1 MGGPKK
7 VGARRDLAT
16 RSPDPLAAHSSPQL
30 DAQPEHAGVTA
41 AALTIQRSAGNQATR
56 RALDRARESRITAV
70 LPADHPGERA
80 ADRLAADALAARPPR
95 ATAALSTARPRGG
108 GRPLAPALR
117 RDMSGAFGVDF
128 TAVRVHDDERADG
141 MSRSIDA
148 LAFTTGPDI
157 YFRRGAFDPAGAAG
171 RGLLAHELA
180 HVVHQ
185 ARTPAAA
192 PVIQRYT
199 IVDSRK
205 DIDSVEWTAE
215 HTFVHQA
222 RGEALDDFLVSP
234 TADTA
239 RIASHNG
246 EAGVS
251 LRVSDDLQLAVEE
264 LGPANLKQAK
274 AYYSTAERVADSN
287 EKLAAVGSP
296 FEMLP
301 QEAEALTLTTP
312 DGSETLVKVLPRNKV
327 TPKGT
332 QRTPSP
338 DEAEVSEGLG
348 MFARQQCIEL
358 AEQITGRAQGGKEA
372 YLKLD
377 DGQGDDLDG
386 MRHLLETVPLRGVR
400 TDANSGYIRNF
411 IEDLDALAENPLAAA
426 IVRDIRPLFVELKQ
440 CLASDATPSDALRIM
455 LAEYMA
461 VDTANEIPEL
471 AKVGV
476 LAASD
481 PNIARVHETVRQ
493 FAIYDRLKQLEQ
505 ASESGEQEEARADV
519 MDALGID
526 EYASPE
532 VGEAYRIKYL
542 GGITGEWN
550 YHWAGVVARSGL
562 DTVTLENYTRDQRSA
577 ADAGRFHDARWY
589 FAMYGT
595 EEQSFHHDYA
605 TPSGLAMTGVYAT
618 RAQQAKEVAP
628 QDPDLARSRDLGTRL
643 ATMRRDLIKD
653 SAGRSTNAHYLTIL
667 RLLGECA
674 ALAIEAAEDPKKYKD
689 LVDLGDQI
697 SVTIDAATSSKRDV
711 RDARN
716 QALEAMRVALVA
728 VKREAFTAFLASG

>member
-1 MGGPKK
+1 MAGPKD

-16 RSPDPLAAHSSPQL
+16 RSRDPLATHSASQL
-30 DAQPEHAGVTA
+30 DAGPEPAGVTA
-41 AALTIQRSAGNQATR
+41 AALAIQRSAGNQATR
-56 RALDRARESRITAV
+56 RALDRARASRIATV

-95 ATAALSTARPRGG
+95 PAAALSTARPRGG
-108 GRPLAPALR
+108 GRPLTPALR
-117 RDMSGAFGVDF
+117 AEMSGAFGADF
-128 TAVRVHDDERADG
+128 AAVRVHDDARADG
-141 MSRSIDA
+141 MSRSLDA

-157 YFRRGAFDPAGAAG
+157 YFRRGAFDPGGAPG
-171 RGLLAHELA
+171 RRLLAHELA

-185 ARTPAAA
+185 ARAPAAA

-205 DIDSVEWTAE
+205 DIDSVEWTAD

-239 RIASHNG
+239 RIASHSG

-251 LRVSDDLQLAVEE
+251 LRVSDDSQLAVEE
-264 LGPANLKQAK
+264 LGPSTMKQAK
-274 AYYSTAERVADSN
+274 AYYSTAARVADSN

-296 FEMLP
+296 FEMVP
-301 QEAEALTLTTP
+301 HDADALTLTTP
-312 DGSETLVKVLPRNKV
+312 EGSINLVKVLPRNKL

-338 DEAEVSEGLG
+338 DQAEVTEGLG

-358 AEQITGRAQGGKEA
+358 AEAITGRAQGGKEA

-377 DGQGDDLDG
+377 EGLDDGLDG

-400 TDANSGYIRNF
+400 TDANAGTIRTF
-411 IEDLDALAENPLAAA
+411 IEDLDALAEHPLGAA
-426 IVRDIRPLFVELKQ
+426 IVRDIRPHFIELKR
-440 CLASDATPSDALRIM
+440 CLDSDVTPSDALRTM
-455 LAEYMA
+455 LAEYLA
-461 VDTANEIPEL
+461 IDTADEIPEL
-471 AKVGV
+471 AKIGV
-476 LAASD
+476 LAAFD
-481 PNIARVHETVRQ
+481 ANIARVHETVRQ
-493 FAIYDRLKQLEQ
+493 FAVYDRLKQLEQ
-505 ASESGEQEEARADV
+505 VSETGEQEEARADV

-542 GGITGEWN
+542 GGREGEWN

-577 ADAGRFHDARWY
+577 ADAGRFHDNRWY

-595 EEQSFHHDYA
+595 EEQSFHHDHTTA
-605 TPSGLAMTGVYAT
+605 SGLTMTSVYAT
-618 RAQQAKEVAP
+618 RAQQAREAAP

-653 SAGRSTNAHYLTIL
+653 SAGRSTNVHYLTIL

-674 ALAIEAAEDPKKYKD
+674 ALAIEAAEDPRKYKD

-697 SVTIDAATSSKRDV
+697 SATLDAATSSKRDA

-728 VKREAFTAFLASG
+728 VKREAFTAFLAST

>member
-1 MGGPKK
+1 M
-7 VGARRDLAT
+7 
-16 RSPDPLAAHSSPQL
+16 
-30 DAQPEHAGVTA
+30 TA
-41 AALTIQRSAGNQATR
+41 AALAIQRSAGNQATR
-56 RALDRARESRITAV
+56 RALDRARESRTATV

-95 ATAALSTARPRGG
+95 AAAPLSTARPRGG
-108 GRPLAPALR
+108 GRPLAPTVR

-128 TAVRVHDDERADG
+128 AAVRVHDDARADG
-141 MSRSIDA
+141 LSRSIDA

-157 YFRRGAFDPAGAAG
+157 YFRRGAFDPGGAAG

-199 IVDSRK
+199 IVDSAK
-205 DIDSVEWTAE
+205 DIDKVEWTAE

-222 RGEALDDFLVSP
+222 RGAELDDFLVDP
-234 TADTA
+234 TTDTA
-239 RIASHNG
+239 RIASHSG
-246 EAGVS
+246 EEGVS
-251 LRVSDDLQLAVEE
+251 LRVSDDLKLAVEE
-264 LGPANLKQAK
+264 LGPSTMKQAK
-274 AYYSTAERVADSN
+274 AYYSTEERVTDSN

-296 FEMLP
+296 FEMVP

-312 DGSETLVKVLPRNKV
+312 DGAATLVKVLPRNKA

-338 DEAEVSEGLG
+338 EEAEVTEGLG

-358 AEQITGRAQGGKEA
+358 AEAITGRAQGGKEA

-377 DGQGDDLDG
+377 DGLDDGLDG
-386 MRHLLETVPLRGVR
+386 MRYLLETVPLRGVR
-400 TDANSGYIRNF
+400 TDANSGNIRVF
-411 IEDLDALAENPLAAA
+411 IEDLDQLADNSLAAA

-440 CLASDATPSDALRIM
+440 CLDSDTTPSDALRTM

-461 VDTANEIPEL
+461 IDTANEIPEL
-471 AKVGV
+471 AKVAA
-476 LAASD
+476 LAATD
-481 PNIARVHETVRQ
+481 PNITRVHETVRQ

-505 ASESGEQEEARADV
+505 VADLDDRADF

-542 GGITGEWN
+542 GGRSGDWN

-605 TPSGLAMTGVYAT
+605 TASGLAMTGVYAT

-628 QDPDLARSRDLGTRL
+628 QDPGVARSRDLGTRL
-643 ATMRRDLIKD
+643 ATMRRDLIKN
-653 SAGRSTNAHYLTIL
+653 SEGRSTNVHYLKIL
-667 RLLGECA
+667 RLLSECA
-674 ALAIEAAEDPKKYKD
+674 ALAVDAAEDPRKYKD

-697 SVTIDAATSSKRDV
+697 SLTIDDATSTKRDV
-711 RDARN
+711 SDARN

-728 VKREAFTAFLASG
+728 VKREAFTAFLAGG